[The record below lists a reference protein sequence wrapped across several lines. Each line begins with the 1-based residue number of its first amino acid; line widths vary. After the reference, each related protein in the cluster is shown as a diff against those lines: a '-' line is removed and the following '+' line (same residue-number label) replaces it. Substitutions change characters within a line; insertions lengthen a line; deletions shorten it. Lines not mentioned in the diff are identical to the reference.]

1 MISASRRF
9 LSNENASAMVEFSIC
24 ALVIIFLVVGAIEF
38 ALLNFSA
45 TLLEGGMREAAR
57 YGITGLNQGD
67 SNRTERILE
76 IVNEHSAGLFTVTAS
91 ELQTLVYQ
99 DFSDIGQSEPF
110 TDSNSNGS
118 FDSGEPFT
126 DRNCNG
132 QWDLDMGVAGAGS
145 GGEVVLYRITHDLDT
160 ITGILDPLI
169 APSGTYT
176 IQSSV
181 AVRNEPFGDGQGVCA
196 P

>member
-1 MISASRRF
+1 MTRSPRRF
-9 LSNENASAMVEFSIC
+9 FSDENAGAMVEFSIC
-24 ALVIIFLVVGAIEF
+24 ALAIVFLMVGAIEF

-57 YGITGLNQGD
+57 YGITGQDEGD
-67 SNRTERILE
+67 SARTERILE
-76 IVNEHSAGLFTVTAS
+76 IVNEHSAGLFTVTAP
-91 ELQTLVYQ
+91 ELQTLVYRN
-99 DFSDIGQSEPF
+99 FSDIGQSEPF
-110 TDSNSNGS
+110 TDTNANGS
-118 FDSGEPFT
+118 FDPGEPYT

-132 QWDLDMGVAGAGS
+132 QWDADMGVAGAGG
-145 GGEVVLYRITHDLDT
+145 GGEVVLYRISHDLET

-169 APSGTYT
+169 APDGTFT

-181 AVRNEPFGDGQGVCA
+181 AVRNEPFREGGSICA